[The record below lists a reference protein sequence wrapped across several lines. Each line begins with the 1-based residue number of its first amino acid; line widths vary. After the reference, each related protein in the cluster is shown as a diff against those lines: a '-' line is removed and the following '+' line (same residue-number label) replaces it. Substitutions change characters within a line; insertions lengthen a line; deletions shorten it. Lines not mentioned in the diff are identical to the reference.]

1 MATSNGT
8 CRESAVASLQFS
20 NSSIIMVGN
29 TLIAL
34 PFHAFIRLVASQALL
49 VVWPRALYWAGAM
62 FNIFARFDTG
72 SGQSCASSGVLCL
85 QGALADA
92 LDTVKVVPTTFGLP
106 CSSGTR
112 ASS

>member
-8 CRESAVASLQFS
+8 CRESAVASPQFS
-20 NSSIIMVGN
+20 ISPIIMVGN
-29 TLIAL
+29 TLIVL
-34 PFHAFIRLVASQALL
+34 PFHTFVRLVASQTLL
-49 VVWPRALYWAGAM
+49 VVWPRALYWGGAM

-72 SGQSCASSGVLCL
+72 SCQSCASRGVLCL

-92 LDTVKVVPTTFGLP
+92 VDAVKIVPTTFGLTG
-106 CSSGTR
+106 SSGAR